1 MVFLFNGK
9 SQGAKKGLGTWDD
22 EEVIKKK
29 KGKKSNM
36 ADLLFFL
43 VFLLLYRSSI
53 SIEHVIRIKGNQ
65 RERVMVVKIYLL
77 LYYNES
83 NLVWQG

>member
-9 SQGAKKGLGTWDD
+9 SQGVRKGLGTWDD

-29 KGKKSNM
+29 KEKKSNM
-36 ADLLFFL
+36 ADLLFW
-43 VFLLLYRSSI
+43 VVLLLYRSSI
-53 SIEHVIRIKGNQ
+53 SIEHTIRIKGNE
-65 RERVMVVKIYLL
+65 REMGIKIYLL

>member
-36 ADLLFFL
+36 ADLLFFFGCFIIVSL
-43 VFLLLYRSSI
+43 INFDRTCN
-53 SIEHVIRIKGNQ
+53 KNQ
-65 RERVMVVKIYLL
+65 RKSER
-77 LYYNES
+77 ES
-83 NLVWQG
+83 DGRKDLSLIVL